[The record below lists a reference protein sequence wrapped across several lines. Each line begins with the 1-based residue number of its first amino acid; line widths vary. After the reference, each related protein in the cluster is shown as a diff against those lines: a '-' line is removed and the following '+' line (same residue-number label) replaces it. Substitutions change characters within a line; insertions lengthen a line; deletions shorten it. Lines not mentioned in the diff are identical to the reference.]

1 MLLEN
6 HFQSNDKLYQAQ
18 KERQDRHEELT
29 KHEMFN
35 IQTRQDK
42 LDKDNHDLIARLE
55 AAEAKNDMVFKNKK
69 NLKGS
74 GIVISELLT
83 PARSILLKKCYEH
96 IKGTHQE
103 RSIWT
108 DNGRILVKKA
118 GNTNIVNITNEKDL
132 ETFVRDFFPIPTTT
146 V

>member
-1 MLLEN
+1 MNFNEATVEIVKN
-6 HFQSNDKLYQAQ
+6 KIAKIHRIGKEIQSVDDSRKPRPLVINLTD
-18 KERQDRHEELT
+18 DRH
-29 KHEMFN
+29 
-35 IQTRQDK
+35 
-42 LDKDNHDLIARLE
+42 KDML
-55 AAEAKNDMVFKNKK
+55 FKNKK

-83 PARSILLKKCYEH
+83 PARGILLKKCYDQ
-96 IKGTHQE
+96 IKGTNQE

-132 ETFVRDFFPIPTTT
+132 ETFVREFFPMPTTT